1 MGKWFRC
8 WRINTDSVFEVKV
21 AAKWALLLALICPKF
36 DYVAVPANSR
46 ELFMAHM
53 KEMIASNGYRQHVT
67 RLRRLLFGGW
77 SNFIPNVKTA
87 QAKRAA
93 AATKR
98 TMSLSAKRARRDNA
112 GSKMHRMIEEER
124 AKIERGEIAASDD
137 DADVDFANKADVED
151 IIDSDFAETDSE
163 AEQAADDASKEIE
176 AMVERVERR
185 RQRKAA
191 KKHIVPRFAGAKQRA
206 LPKPKSVAVDKDER
220 SGSVASDKSDGDG
233 STVGRRKVRLPEL
246 AVRVSSRKLAVRKAQ
261 ESEALE
267 VERNFLAEA
276 KRGRRK
282 HSHTHDLPELTQE
295 QLLEEAKQT
304 EISNVEK
311 LKDFQEQEAEE
322 KRQQRILG
330 ARKTPLIIHPVAH
343 WKSTLRN
350 NDLAEA
356 DTVTEQEKLSIGE
369 SRVEYALD
377 SLDDSRYPLNPW
389 TQQISLLPPKICPV
403 TGLPAR
409 YFHPR
414 ARVPYAN
421 LQAYRVLEELVRG
434 EHAYFYDIGVW
445 SSTAITE

>member
-1 MGKWFRC
+1 M
-8 WRINTDSVFEVKV
+8 T
-21 AAKWALLLALICPKF
+21 
-36 DYVAVPANSR
+36 
-46 ELFMAHM
+46 
-53 KEMIASNGYRQHVT
+53 
-67 RLRRLLFGGW
+67 
-77 SNFIPNVKTA
+77 
-87 QAKRAA
+87 
-93 AATKR
+93 
-98 TMSLSAKRARRDNA
+98 LSAKRVRRENA

-124 AKIERGEIAASDD
+124 AKIERGEVAASDDD

-151 IIDSDFAETDSE
+151 IVDSDFAETDSE
-163 AEQAADDASKEIE
+163 AEQAADDVSKEIE
-176 AMVERVERR
+176 AMVDRVERR

-191 KKHIVPRFAGAKQRA
+191 KKHIVPRFAGAKQRKLTKSKIA
-206 LPKPKSVAVDKDER
+206 VGMSRKPGTVAGGISDDD
-220 SGSVASDKSDGDG
+220 SAAS
-233 STVGRRKVRLPEL
+233 RRKSRLPEL
-246 AVRVSSRKLAVRKAQ
+246 AVRVSSRTLAVRKAQ

-267 VERNFLAEA
+267 VERSFLAEV

-282 HSHTHDLPELTQE
+282 HSRADDEPELTQE

-330 ARKTPLIIHPVAH
+330 ARKAPLIIHPVAH
-343 WKSTLRN
+343 WKSTLRSDDRAAN
-350 NDLAEA
+350 AA
-356 DTVTEQEKLSIGE
+356 ASVGE
-369 SRVEYALD
+369 LRTEYALE
-377 SLDDSRYPLNPW
+377 SLDDARYPLNPW
-389 TQQISLLPPKICPV
+389 TRRISVLPPKVCAV

-434 EHAYFYDIGVW
+434 EHAYFCDIGAW

>member
-1 MGKWFRC
+1 
-8 WRINTDSVFEVKV
+8 
-21 AAKWALLLALICPKF
+21 
-36 DYVAVPANSR
+36 
-46 ELFMAHM
+46 
-53 KEMIASNGYRQHVT
+53 
-67 RLRRLLFGGW
+67 
-77 SNFIPNVKTA
+77 
-87 QAKRAA
+87 
-93 AATKR
+93 
-98 TMSLSAKRARRDNA
+98 MSLSAKRARRENA

-124 AKIERGEIAASDD
+124 AKIERGEVAASDD

-151 IIDSDFAETDSE
+151 IVDSDFAETDSE

-191 KKHIVPRFAGAKQRA
+191 KKHIVPRFAGAKQRTSTK
-206 LPKPKSVAVDKDER
+206 PKPTAAGKDER
-220 SGSVASDKSDGDG
+220 SVSVASGISDGDG
-233 STVGRRKVRLPEL
+233 SAAGQRKLRPPEF
-246 AVRVSSRKLAVRKAQ
+246 AVRVSSRKLAMRKAQ

-282 HSHTHDLPELTQE
+282 HGHVHNTLELTQE

-330 ARKTPLIIHPVAH
+330 ARKAPLLVHPIAH
-343 WKSTLRN
+343 WKSTLRH
-350 NDLAEA
+350 NDSAITDAVSGHEHLPVGAPR
-356 DTVTEQEKLSIGE
+356 I
-369 SRVEYALD
+369 EYALD
-377 SLDDSRYPLNPW
+377 LLDDDRYPLNPW
-389 TQQISLLPPKICPV
+389 TKRISLLPPKICPV

-434 EHAYFYDIGVW
+434 EHAYFCDIGAW

>member
-1 MGKWFRC
+1 
-8 WRINTDSVFEVKV
+8 
-21 AAKWALLLALICPKF
+21 
-36 DYVAVPANSR
+36 
-46 ELFMAHM
+46 
-53 KEMIASNGYRQHVT
+53 
-67 RLRRLLFGGW
+67 
-77 SNFIPNVKTA
+77 
-87 QAKRAA
+87 
-93 AATKR
+93 
-98 TMSLSAKRARRDNA
+98 MSLSAKRARRDNA

-151 IIDSDFAETDSE
+151 IVDSDFAETDSE

-206 LPKPKSVAVDKDER
+206 LAKPKPIAVDKGER

-233 STVGRRKVRLPEL
+233 SAVGRRKARLPEL

-282 HSHTHDLPELTQE
+282 HSHIHDVPELTQE

-330 ARKTPLIIHPVAH
+330 ARKAPLLIHPVAH
-343 WKSTLRN
+343 WKSTIRY
-350 NDLAEA
+350 NDLAET
-356 DTVTEQEKLSIGE
+356 DTVSELERLPVGE
-369 SRVEYALD
+369 PRIEYALD
-377 SLDDSRYPLNPW
+377 SLDDTRYPLNPW
-389 TQQISLLPPKICPV
+389 AQRISLLPPKICPV

-434 EHAYFYDIGVW
+434 EHAYFCDIGVW